1 MDDDSKNTEGQISG
15 EDSALQQANEMEEI
29 IELVDAV
36 PADEE
41 QRQAMGTPKDE
52 TGLGGEPEDVIDLT
66 DVVKES
72 SENDASDDAASEGQ
86 PDDVLSL
93 EEEVLEDDGV
103 IELVDE
109 VGEPELEPQPP
120 VELTDVAE
128 DQDLRAEEDLPET
141 ALGAEETVLSA
152 TASLSTDKMLES
164 AILEGLSEERIEAV
178 LTRVVKETIEKKADR
193 IILEVAEAAIA
204 KEIEKIKQA
213 L

>member
-1 MDDDSKNTEGQISG
+1 MDSDSKNTEGQISG
-15 EDSALQQANEMEEI
+15 EDSSLQQANEMEEI
-29 IELVDAV
+29 IDLVDAV
-36 PADEE
+36 SADDE
-41 QRQAMGTPKDE
+41 QRHAMGTPMHE
-52 TGLGGEPEDVIDLT
+52 TGLREEPEDVIDLT
-66 DVVKES
+66 DVVEEPSKDET
-72 SENDASDDAASEGQ
+72 SDDAASKGQ
-86 PDDVLSL
+86 PDEVLSL
-93 EEEVLEDDGV
+93 EEEVLEDEGV

-109 VGEPELEPQPP
+109 VGEPELESLHP

-128 DQDLRAEEDLPET
+128 DQDLGAEEDLPET
-141 ALGAEETVLSA
+141 TLGAEERVLSE

-178 LTRVVKETIEKKADR
+178 ITRVVKETIEKKADR